1 VAVSQ
6 PLPGVTRDA
15 ARATPKVNGPKTS
28 DTKISDPKITVPEVG
43 VPKISVI
50 VPTFAPG
57 ELLNRVVRSIETQTM
72 PAEDFEVIFVDDG
85 SPDDTWQRLENIR
98 DSHRNV
104 RIERIE
110 HSGWPSKPR
119 NVGLELSRGEYVLF
133 MDHDDELYPRAL
145 EAGYAMAAGNGA
157 DVLNGKETRTD
168 QAAWGLSVYTTN
180 MDNAIDRQDIHPL
193 IPTNPHKLFRRGFL
207 MEHQIR
213 FPEGRRVLWEDV
225 FFALDIASHAKV
237 ISVLADTPFYHW
249 VRGRRTTSSSFTQDL
264 EEYWHWVR
272 KIVQKTNENLSGPT
286 LEGQWRLMLL
296 HQYRSRVLA
305 RLDTRLFKGPS
316 QDFELVKA
324 MAEDIIHNHIPV
336 ELDAGLS
343 PTDLGKAVLVRGGRW
358 DLLEK
363 LVGIDSGLIGTSAA
377 TSVRWVDGSLLLKA
391 ESRWTGPRG
400 ARLAIRYDG
409 DRIVRDLPSDVAAAL
424 PEEAIDMTAALAD
437 AHTSIGVRARDTGV
451 VWMLPGECEPGVK
464 IADGPELVVTATASL
479 DPSTAI
485 FGRPLD
491 ENSWDFTARNE
502 FLGRINQR
510 GLRTSPRVRSAL
522 RNDHV
527 YIVYRSDAGI
537 LSLDVDERNRSLGGS
552 APLDPDN
559 AISSLKGTAG
569 TLRLPLR
576 RVHTSAFEIPF
587 AGVATSDDSE
597 IEGSV
602 TVGDGPRQPA
612 WIVAREDGAW
622 LESTLQQRAGT
633 YHMTLN
639 FHGREM
645 DSGLRVTVGTHGELA
660 FSRPGDHP
668 EPQVDDDADDEADEV
683 I

>member
-6 PLPGVTRDA
+6 ALSGVARDA
-15 ARATPKVNGPKTS
+15 GRVPLKV
-28 DTKISDPKITVPEVG
+28 
-43 VPKISVI
+43 SVV

-57 ELLNRVVRSIETQTM
+57 DRLNRVVRSLDAQTM
-72 PAEDFEVIFVDDG
+72 PVEDFEVIFVDDG
-85 SPDDTWQRLENIR
+85 SPDETWQRLENIR
-98 DSHRNV
+98 DSHSNV

-119 NVGLELSRGEYVLF
+119 NVGLELSQGEYVLF

-145 EAGYAMAAGNGA
+145 EAGYAMAARNHA

-168 QAAWGLSVYTTN
+168 QASWAIEVYTSN

-193 IPTNPHKLFRRGFL
+193 IPTNPHKLFRRAFL
-207 MEHQIR
+207 MEHHIR

-225 FFALDIASHAKV
+225 FFALDVASHAKV
-237 ISVLADTPFYHW
+237 VSVLSDTPFYHW
-249 VRGRRTTSSSFTQDL
+249 VRGRKTASSSYWDRP

-272 KIVQKTNENLSGPT
+272 WIVQMTSEKLSRPT

-305 RLDTRLFKGPS
+305 RLDTSLFKAPT
-316 QDFELVKA
+316 QQLEFVKT
-324 MAEDIIHNHIPV
+324 MAEDIIGNHIPE

-343 PTDLGKAVLVRGGRW
+343 PMDLGKAVLVRRGRW
-358 DLLEK
+358 DLLQK
-363 LVGIDSGLIGTSAA
+363 LAAVDASLVGRSAA
-377 TSVRWVDGSLLLKA
+377 TSVRWVDGTLVLKA

-424 PEEAIDMTAALAD
+424 PDEAIDMTAGLAA
-437 AHTSIGVRARDTGV
+437 AHTSIGIRARNTGV

-464 IADGPELVVTATASL
+464 IASGPELVVSAEATL
-479 DPSTAI
+479 DPRTAI

-491 ENSWDFTARNE
+491 EKSWDITARNE

-510 GLRTSPRVRSAL
+510 GLRTSPRVRCAL
-522 RNDHV
+522 QNDHV
-527 YIVYRSDAGI
+527 YIAYQSEAGT
-537 LSLDVDERNRSLGGS
+537 LSLDVDERNRSLVGS
-552 APLDPDN
+552 APLDPDK
-559 AISSLKGTAG
+559 ATSSFKGTAG

-576 RVHTSAFEIPF
+576 RVHTSAFELPF

-602 TVGDGPRQPA
+602 TIGNASRQPA
-612 WIVAREDGAW
+612 WIVARKDGAW

-633 YHMTLN
+633 YPMTLN

-645 DSGLRVTVGTHGELA
+645 DSGLQVTVGTRGDLT
-660 FSRPGDHP
+660 FSRQAGT
-668 EPQVDDDADDEADEV
+668 

>member
-1 VAVSQ
+1 
-6 PLPGVTRDA
+6 
-15 ARATPKVNGPKTS
+15 
-28 DTKISDPKITVPEVG
+28 
-43 VPKISVI
+43 
-50 VPTFAPG
+50 
-57 ELLNRVVRSIETQTM
+57 
-72 PAEDFEVIFVDDG
+72 
-85 SPDDTWQRLENIR
+85 
-98 DSHRNV
+98 
-104 RIERIE
+104 
-110 HSGWPSKPR
+110 
-119 NVGLELSRGEYVLF
+119 
-133 MDHDDELYPRAL
+133 
-145 EAGYAMAAGNGA
+145 
-157 DVLNGKETRTD
+157 
-168 QAAWGLSVYTTN
+168 
-180 MDNAIDRQDIHPL
+180 
-193 IPTNPHKLFRRGFL
+193 
-207 MEHQIR
+207 
-213 FPEGRRVLWEDV
+213 
-225 FFALDIASHAKV
+225 
-237 ISVLADTPFYHW
+237 
-249 VRGRRTTSSSFTQDL
+249 
-264 EEYWHWVR
+264 VR

-324 MAEDIIHNHIPV
+324 MAGDIIHNHIPV
-336 ELDAGLS
+336 ELDADLS

-622 LESTLQQRAGT
+622 LESTVQQRAGT

-660 FSRPGDHP
+660 FSRPDDHP
-668 EPQVDDDADDEADEV
+668 EPQVDDDADGEADEV

>member
-6 PLPGVTRDA
+6 LLPGVERDA
-15 ARATPKVNGPKTS
+15 GRVPLKV
-28 DTKISDPKITVPEVG
+28 
-43 VPKISVI
+43 SVV

-57 ELLNRVVRSIETQTM
+57 DRLNRVVRSLEAQTM

-85 SPDDTWQRLENIR
+85 SPDGTWQRLENLR
-98 DSHRNV
+98 DSHVNV
-104 RIERIE
+104 RIQRIE

-119 NVGLELSRGEYVLF
+119 NVGLELARCEYVLF

-145 EAGYAMAAGNGA
+145 EAGYAMAARTNA

-168 QAAWGLSVYTTN
+168 QAHWGISVYTAN

-193 IPTNPHKLFRRGFL
+193 IPTNPHKLFRRKFL
-207 MEHQIR
+207 LEHHIR

-225 FFALDIASHAKV
+225 FFALDVAPHAKV
-237 ISVLADTPFYHW
+237 VSVLADTPFYHW
-249 VRGRRTTSSSFTQDL
+249 VRGPKTASSSYWERP

-272 KIVQKTNENLSGPT
+272 EIVQMTNEKLSGPT

-305 RLDTRLFKGPS
+305 RLDTKLFKAPN
-316 QDFELVKA
+316 QQVELAKA
-324 MAEDIIHNHIPV
+324 MAEDILGNHIPP

-343 PTDLGKAVLVRGGRW
+343 PMDLGKAALVRGGRW

-363 LVGIDSGLIGTSAA
+363 LVAVDAGLVGRSVA
-377 TSVRWVDGSLLLKA
+377 TSVRWVDGTLLLKT

-409 DRIVRDLPSDVAAAL
+409 DRIVRDLPGDVAAAL
-424 PEEAIDMTAALAD
+424 PDEAIDMTTVLAA
-437 AHTSIGVRARDTGV
+437 AHTSIGIRARDTGV

-464 IADGPELVVTATASL
+464 LAAEPELVVSAVATL
-479 DPSTAI
+479 DPRTAI

-491 ENSWDFTARNE
+491 EKSWDITARNE

-510 GLRTSPRVRSAL
+510 GLRTSPHVRSAL

-527 YIVYRSDAGI
+527 YIAYQSEAGT
-537 LSLDVDERNRSLGGS
+537 LSLDVDERNRSLVGS
-552 APLDPDN
+552 APLDPDQ
-559 AISSLKGTAG
+559 AGSSFKGSAG

-587 AGVATSDDSE
+587 TGVATSDDSE

-602 TVGDGPRQPA
+602 TIGNASRQPA
-612 WIVAREDGAW
+612 WIVARRDGAW
-622 LESTLQQRAGT
+622 LESSLQQRAGS
-633 YHMTLN
+633 YPMTLN

-645 DSGLRVTVGTHGELA
+645 DSGLQVTVGTRGDLS
-660 FSRPGDHP
+660 FSRPGRQPQPDP
-668 EPQVDDDADDEADEV
+668 EDEAAGA
-683 I
+683 IRGQPGP

>member
-1 VAVSQ
+1 MAVSQ

-28 DTKISDPKITVPEVG
+28 DTQISDPKITVPEVA

-104 RIERIE
+104 RIESIE

-145 EAGYAMAAGNGA
+145 EAGYAMAAANQA

-168 QAAWGLSVYTTN
+168 HPKWALEVYTSN
-180 MDNAIDRQDIHPL
+180 MDNAIDRGDVHPL
-193 IPTNPHKLFRRGFL
+193 IPTNPHKLFRRAFL
-207 MEHQIR
+207 MEHNIR

-336 ELDAGLS
+336 ELDADLS

-668 EPQVDDDADDEADEV
+668 EPQVDDDADGEADEV

>member
-6 PLPGVTRDA
+6 LLPGVERDA
-15 ARATPKVNGPKTS
+15 GRVPLKV
-28 DTKISDPKITVPEVG
+28 
-43 VPKISVI
+43 SVV

-57 ELLNRVVRSIETQTM
+57 DRLNRVIRSLETQTM
-72 PAEDFEVIFVDDG
+72 PAEQFEVIFVDDG
-85 SPDDTWQRLENIR
+85 SPDETWQRLENIR
-98 DSHRNV
+98 DTHSNV

-119 NVGLELSRGEYVLF
+119 NVGLALSQGEYVLF

-145 EAGYAMAAGNGA
+145 EAGYAMAARTHA
-157 DVLNGKETRTD
+157 DVLNGKETRTGH
-168 QAAWGLSVYTTN
+168 AKWAIEVYTAN

-193 IPTNPHKLFRRGFL
+193 IPTNPHKLFRREFL
-207 MEHQIR
+207 LEHHIR
-213 FPEGRRVLWEDV
+213 FPEGGQVLWEDV
-225 FFALDIASHAKV
+225 FFALDVAPHAKV

-249 VRGRRTTSSSFTQDL
+249 VRGPKTASSSYWERP

-272 KIVQKTNENLSGPT
+272 EIVRMTNEKLAGAT
-286 LEGQWRLMLL
+286 LESQWRLMLM

-305 RLDTRLFKGPS
+305 RLDTKLFKAPN
-316 QDFELVKA
+316 QQVELAKA
-324 MAEDIIHNHIPV
+324 MAEDILGNHIPA

-343 PTDLGKAVLVRGGRW
+343 PTDLGKAALVRGGRW

-363 LVGIDSGLIGTSAA
+363 LVGVDSGLIGTSTA
-377 TSVRWVDGSLLLKA
+377 TSVRWVNGTLLLRA
-391 ESRWTGPRG
+391 ESRWAGPRG

-424 PEEAIDMTAALAD
+424 PEEAIDMTAALAG
-437 AHTSIGVRARDTGV
+437 AHTSIGIRARDTGV

-464 IADGPELVVTATASL
+464 IADGPELVVTAVATL
-479 DPSTAI
+479 DPNTAI

-491 ENSWDFTARNE
+491 ENSWDITARNE

-522 RNDHV
+522 QNDHV
-527 YIVYRSDAGI
+527 YIVYRSDAGT
-537 LSLDVDERNRSLGGS
+537 LSLDVDERNRSLVGS

-559 AISSLKGTAG
+559 AISSLQGTAG

-576 RVHTSAFEIPF
+576 RVHTSAFELPF

-597 IEGSV
+597 IEGTL
-602 TVGDGPRQPA
+602 TVGDASRQPA
-612 WIVAREDGAW
+612 WIVARRDGAW
-622 LESTLQQRAGT
+622 LESTVQQRAGT
-633 YHMTLN
+633 YRMTLN

-645 DSGLRVTVGTHGELA
+645 DSGLRVTVGTHGELT
-660 FSRPGDHP
+660 FRRPGSQP
-668 EPQVDDDADDEADEV
+668 ESQPEDEDEDEDV
-683 I
+683 EII

>member
-1 VAVSQ
+1 M
-6 PLPGVTRDA
+6 A
-15 ARATPKVNGPKTS
+15 A
-28 DTKISDPKITVPEVG
+28 PKIGVPEVR
-43 VPKISVI
+43 VPKVSVPKVSVI

-57 ELLNRVVRSIETQTM
+57 ELLNRVVRSLEAQTM

-145 EAGYAMAAGNGA
+145 EAGYAMAAANQA

-180 MDNAIDRQDIHPL
+180 MDNAVDRQDIHPL

-225 FFALDIASHAKV
+225 FFALDIAAHAKV

-286 LEGQWRLMLL
+286 LEGQRRLMLL

-336 ELDAGLS
+336 ELDADLS

-400 ARLAIRYDG
+400 ARLAIRYDS

-437 AHTSIGVRARDTGV
+437 ARTSIGVRARDTGV

-464 IADGPELVVTATASL
+464 IADGPELVVTAAASL

-639 FHGREM
+639 FHGREI

-668 EPQVDDDADDEADEV
+668 EPQVDDEADDEADEV

>member
-1 VAVSQ
+1 
-6 PLPGVTRDA
+6 LPGITCDA
-15 ARATPKVNGPKTS
+15 ARAIPKVNGPKTS
-28 DTKISDPKITVPEVG
+28 DTQISDPKITVPEVG

-249 VRGRRTTSSSFTQDL
+249 VRGRRTTSSSFKQDP

-296 HQYRSRVLA
+296 PQYRSRVLA

-336 ELDAGLS
+336 ELDADLS

-510 GLRTSPRVRSAL
+510 GLRTSPRVRTAL

-552 APLDPDN
+552 APPDPDN

>member
-1 VAVSQ
+1 
-6 PLPGVTRDA
+6 
-15 ARATPKVNGPKTS
+15 
-28 DTKISDPKITVPEVG
+28 
-43 VPKISVI
+43 
-50 VPTFAPG
+50 
-57 ELLNRVVRSIETQTM
+57 
-72 PAEDFEVIFVDDG
+72 
-85 SPDDTWQRLENIR
+85 
-98 DSHRNV
+98 
-104 RIERIE
+104 
-110 HSGWPSKPR
+110 
-119 NVGLELSRGEYVLF
+119 
-133 MDHDDELYPRAL
+133 
-145 EAGYAMAAGNGA
+145 
-157 DVLNGKETRTD
+157 
-168 QAAWGLSVYTTN
+168 
-180 MDNAIDRQDIHPL
+180 
-193 IPTNPHKLFRRGFL
+193 
-207 MEHQIR
+207 
-213 FPEGRRVLWEDV
+213 
-225 FFALDIASHAKV
+225 
-237 ISVLADTPFYHW
+237 
-249 VRGRRTTSSSFTQDL
+249 
-264 EEYWHWVR
+264 VR

-305 RLDTRLFKGPS
+305 RLDTSLFKGPS

-336 ELDAGLS
+336 ELDADLS

-510 GLRTSPRVRSAL
+510 GLRTSPRVRTAL

-552 APLDPDN
+552 APPDPDN

-587 AGVATSDDSE
+587 AGVATSDDSQ

>member
-1 VAVSQ
+1 VA
-6 PLPGVTRDA
+6 A
-15 ARATPKVNGPKTS
+15 
-28 DTKISDPKITVPEVG
+28 PKIGVPEVR
-43 VPKISVI
+43 VPKVSVPTVSVI

-119 NVGLELSRGEYVLF
+119 NVGLELARGEYVLF

-145 EAGYAMAAGNGA
+145 EAGYAMAAGNRA

-168 QAAWGLSVYTTN
+168 QAAWGLSVYTSN

-193 IPTNPHKLFRRGFL
+193 IPTNPHKLFRRAFL
-207 MEHQIR
+207 MEHHIR

-237 ISVLADTPFYHW
+237 ISVLADTPFY
-249 VRGRRTTSSSFTQDL
+249 
-264 EEYWHWVR
+264 HWVR

-324 MAEDIIHNHIPV
+324 MAGDIIHNHIPV
-336 ELDAGLS
+336 ELDADLS

-622 LESTLQQRAGT
+622 LESTVQQRAGT

-660 FSRPGDHP
+660 FSRPDDHP
-668 EPQVDDDADDEADEV
+668 EPQVDDDADGEADEV